1 MTSAGDLTP
10 AGPAAEIAGPGT
22 TPPPAHAAPAS
33 AAAGGPDQA
42 AHVASLFDRRAAP
55 MRDFADQAA
64 AVAAACHDMAI
75 RFHQGGKL
83 VVFGTGGSSTDAQ
96 HVAVEFV
103 HPVIV
108 GKRALPAISLTS
120 DVATVTGVAAREG
133 MAGIFAHQLRYLAEP
148 ADIALGISADGNCA
162 GVLAGLLTARD
173 LGMLTI
179 GLVGGDGGAIGTS
192 PGVAHVLAARSDDPR
207 IVKEMHVTAYH
218 VLWELVHVFFEQPGI
233 LAPGVVA

>member
-10 AGPAAEIAGPGT
+10 ADPAAEIAGPGT
-22 TPPPAHAAPAS
+22 TPPAHAAPAS
-33 AAAGGPDQA
+33 AAARRPDQA
-42 AHVASLFDRRAAP
+42 ADVASLFDRRAAP

-179 GLVGGDGGAIGTS
+179 GLVGGEGGAIGTS
-192 PGVAHVLAARSDDPR
+192 PGVDHVLAARSDDPR